1 MRSNAAPGPDGLNA
15 EFYKSSWD
23 WTGKD
28 VIKLVSDFYN
38 NAHLQP
44 ELNMTHIAMIPKINN
59 PMTPKDYRPISLCN
73 VVYKIIAKSL
83 AERIKSHLPHI
94 IHPSQTAFI
103 KGRHIASNI
112 IIAQE
117 ILHSFNLK
125 NWKHKAFLLKVDLAK
140 AFDRIEWHFIVSALK
155 RQGFKDKFVD
165 LIYKCISS
173 TSMAVVINGQ
183 PGPTFHP
190 SRGIR
195 QGCPLSPYLF
205 ILAVNEL
212 ATCLQ
217 LNSDLH
223 EIQGIS
229 LGPGCPKIHAL
240 LFADD
245 LIICGQAT
253 KSEASRINHILH
265 SFCAASGQ
273 TPNLSKSSI
282 VFSKY
287 TDPFSIK
294 EVKEV
299 FPVPQMS
306 HNSIYLGHPLLFRH
320 SDRAQAYNFI
330 INKFRAKLTKL
341 KAAKLNHAGR
351 LVYIN
356 SVLAPIP
363 IYYMSTILF
372 SNKFITKINS
382 IMRKFW
388 WAGVPDNNESAGL
401 NLRAWKDICR
411 PKKEGG
417 LGIRDLGTV
426 NKSLLLNAA
435 WKVATGKNEFLSDI
449 LKAKYHPNT
458 SFWKAGNSQCKSV
471 FWSSIMSVK
480 DTLIKNCSIQIHKGN
495 SSIWSSPW
503 CSIWEEIHDHIK
515 LPLMIPRL
523 PSYVS
528 DLWEPNKNWNKEL
541 ISNIFDTSASTEISN
556 ITVVHSD
563 KNDIVIWT
571 PSNKGECTAKE
582 AFRFLNNQVQVTMPT
597 NGPRSI
603 SMQALNI
610 LCRIWKNK
618 MIAPVLKT
626 FMWKMLRNCLATGE
640 RAGSLSSKISR
651 NCDYFGM
658 TENDSHLFF
667 HCNFSRAVWFSANP
681 PLLTSNLPREQDGV
695 QEALTA
701 LITPNT
707 QDNIMIMIITTLW
720 FIWKARNELRFRQKK
735 WSILQVHFAAQAHRR
750 TNDLLSMQT
759 GVNGKTQ
766 KNLGSTQNQLDLA
779 GIEDRGVVCFTD
791 AAIKAVARPE
801 APETAGVG
809 ILFKDN
815 SQNTLITISAQI
827 RNCSSVLM
835 AETAGLSIA
844 SSIAAALQL
853 NQVKF
858 FTDNQTLADL
868 LQRANLDGSP
878 DWRIRPLAQNFF
890 NNRDRVSAT
899 VHKIDRKLNYKAHAL
914 AKSAFSASNLMR
926 GQPVLSCSNMNHVPT
941 CPLKAVL
948 TALCND
954 CTVTA
959 AICC

>member
-1 MRSNAAPGPDGLNA
+1 
-15 EFYKSSWD
+15 
-23 WTGKD
+23 
-28 VIKLVSDFYN
+28 
-38 NAHLQP
+38 
-44 ELNMTHIAMIPKINN
+44 MTHIAMIPKINN

-356 SVLAPIP
+356 SVLASIP

-435 WKVATGKNEFLSDI
+435 WKVAT
-449 LKAKYHPNT
+449 
-458 SFWKAGNSQCKSV
+458 
-471 FWSSIMSVK
+471 
-480 DTLIKNCSIQIHKGN
+480 
-495 SSIWSSPW
+495 
-503 CSIWEEIHDHIK
+503 
-515 LPLMIPRL
+515 
-523 PSYVS
+523 
-528 DLWEPNKNWNKEL
+528 
-541 ISNIFDTSASTEISN
+541 ASTEISN

-582 AFRFLNNQVQVTMPT
+582 AFRFLNNQV
-597 NGPRSI
+597 
-603 SMQALNI
+603 
-610 LCRIWKNK
+610 
-618 MIAPVLKT
+618 
-626 FMWKMLRNCLATGE
+626 
-640 RAGSLSSKISR
+640 
-651 NCDYFGM
+651 
-658 TENDSHLFF
+658 
-667 HCNFSRAVWFSANP
+667 
-681 PLLTSNLPREQDGV
+681 
-695 QEALTA
+695 
-701 LITPNT
+701 
-707 QDNIMIMIITTLW
+707 
-720 FIWKARNELRFRQKK
+720 
-735 WSILQVHFAAQAHRR
+735 QVHFAAQAHRR

-791 AAIKAVARPE
+791 AAIKPVARPE

-844 SSIAAALQL
+844 SSIDAALQL